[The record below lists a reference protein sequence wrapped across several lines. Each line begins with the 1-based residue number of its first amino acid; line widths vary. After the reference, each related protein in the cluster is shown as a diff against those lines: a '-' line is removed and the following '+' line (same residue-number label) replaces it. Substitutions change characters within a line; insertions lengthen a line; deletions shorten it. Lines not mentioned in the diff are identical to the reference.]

1 VAHAGASRQGGRVK
15 ELFRRRVALVT
26 GKGGVGRTTMTAA
39 IAIAGAKLGKR
50 VLVTELA
57 DPEVEY
63 TPLARLFGRERLP
76 AEPVE
81 LAPNVRGCCL
91 YFRRGH
97 ELFFHTVLPIAPL
110 VNAALSSSALRKMLE
125 AAPSL
130 VELGVFYHLLT
141 LMTAERRDGSPEYD
155 LIIIDMPASGHTLG
169 LTGLPER
176 ILEVMPRGPIA
187 RAMREGQAMMYDPE
201 FSGTFIITLPEV
213 LPVTESLELAEGL
226 AAHNV
231 QVAGI
236 FLNRFID
243 DTFTADERAVLA
255 PVLEDREVYGKSR
268 FLASVRA
275 EESEQRLREGTNARI
290 VRVPELEDQGR
301 DLIEHIASVLVE
313 AN

>member
-1 VAHAGASRQGGRVK
+1 VAHAGASRQGGWVQ
-15 ELFRRRVALVT
+15 ELFRKRVALVT

-50 VLVTELA
+50 VLVTELS

-63 TPLARLFGRERLP
+63 TPLARLFGRDRLP
-76 AEPVE
+76 AEPIE
-81 LAPNVRGCCL
+81 LSTNVRGCCL

-110 VNAALSSSALRKMLE
+110 VNAALNSGALRKMLE

-130 VELGVFYHLLT
+130 VELGVFYHLLS
-141 LMTAERRDGSPEYD
+141 LMTAERKTGIPEYD
-155 LIIIDMPASGHTLG
+155 LILIDMPASGHTLG

-176 ILEVMPRGPIA
+176 ILEVMPKGPIA

-201 FSGTFIITLPEV
+201 FSGTFVITLPEL
-213 LPVTESLELAEGL
+213 LPVTESLELIEGL

-231 QVAGI
+231 EVAGV
-236 FLNRFID
+236 FLNRFVE
-243 DTFTADERAVLA
+243 DTFDPEERAVLG
-255 PVLEDREVYGKSR
+255 PVLEDKAIFGKNR

-275 EESEQRLREGTNARI
+275 DESERRLGAGTRARI
-290 VRVPELEDQGR
+290 VRVPEYADQGR
-301 DLIEHIASVLVE
+301 ALLDAIAKRLLE
-313 AN
+313 AA